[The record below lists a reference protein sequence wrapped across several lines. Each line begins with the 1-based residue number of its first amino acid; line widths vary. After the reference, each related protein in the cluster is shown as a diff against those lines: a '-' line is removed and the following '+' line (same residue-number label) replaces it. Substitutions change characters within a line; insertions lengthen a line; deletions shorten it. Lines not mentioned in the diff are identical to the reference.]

1 MSAPKKVARL
11 PPSEMSA
18 ENCFQNINKWI
29 IQFPLSL
36 PQPLFDLIETNGYI
50 IIADNYIGK
59 SDVIINHER

>member
-29 IQFPLSL
+29 IQFPLSSSTSF
-36 PQPLFDLIETNGYI
+36 QLIETNGYI
-50 IIADNYIGK
+50 IIGDNYIGK